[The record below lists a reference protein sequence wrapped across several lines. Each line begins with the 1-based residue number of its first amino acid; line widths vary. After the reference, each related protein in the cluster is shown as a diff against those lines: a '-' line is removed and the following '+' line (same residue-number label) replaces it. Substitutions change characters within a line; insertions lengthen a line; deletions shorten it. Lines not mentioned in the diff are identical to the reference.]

1 MLSQSFS
8 VCLWENPDVFQRS
21 FIRFSR
27 AWSTS
32 SCPGRG
38 GCTSCVAHCG
48 CPISNFILR
57 NTELTTNPCC
67 QLLLSSWG
75 ICPPFLCH
83 CLEYPKPVYTVVWV
97 TQSVQ
102 GQGPNCPEVTH
113 GNLVTCRGPR
123 QGCYPEKLYFTPQL
137 TPMSCIQKHLSSAR
151 FPEPL
156 GGGKSVYIY
165 ICAWWLKHW
174 LRYI

>member
-1 MLSQSFS
+1 MRKSSGDLLSDFQECGALPPVQGEVAVPLVLPTVAVLSF
-8 VCLWENPDVFQRS
+8 
-21 FIRFSR
+21 
-27 AWSTS
+27 
-32 SCPGRG
+32 
-38 GCTSCVAHCG
+38 
-48 CPISNFILR
+48 ISNFILR

-113 GNLVTCRGPR
+113 SNLVTCRGPR